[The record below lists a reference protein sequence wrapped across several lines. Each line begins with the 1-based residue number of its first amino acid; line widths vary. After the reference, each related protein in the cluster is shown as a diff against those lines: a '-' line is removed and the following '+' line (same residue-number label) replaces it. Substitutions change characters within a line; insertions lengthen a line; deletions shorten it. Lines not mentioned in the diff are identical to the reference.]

1 MRPGTRAAQPR
12 GARPRVGINGA
23 GSGGAGG
30 GRSGAGGG
38 GTGGGDGPGRGRPPR
53 RPTPPRPRRR
63 SQRHRAGLIAG
74 PIAGIIGWFASLLA
88 TGLALPF
95 TLALLGL
102 GGAALLADATVREL
116 PEVDALLEVKFEE
129 PLRVFSANG
138 SLMAEFGVQRRR
150 AVAFADVPPQLINA
164 FIAIEDSRFFEH
176 TGIDPVGL
184 ARAALSVVRT
194 GAPTQGGSTIT
205 MQVARN
211 FFLTRDK
218 TVERKLAEI
227 MLALKMEV
235 ALSKEQIMELYL
247 NKIFFG
253 HRAYGISAAA
263 EFYYR
268 KGLDELTL
276 AEMAMLAGLPQAPS
290 VTNPITN
297 PARAKD
303 RRDHILDRML
313 MLGFIDA
320 SAHAA
325 AVAEPVEVTAY
336 TPPVELRAGYVS
348 EMVRQ
353 AMVERYGEEGAY
365 SLGLRVYTTID
376 DELQRSADTA
386 LRNGL
391 QAYNRRH
398 GYHGPEAHIDYVQ
411 AMTPEALD
419 AALAERPVVPGLP
432 VGVVTEATANGAEVY
447 LGDGRT
453 QSLTLAQ
460 VRWARRFRTENW
472 RGPEPRRV
480 TDAVAVG
487 DVIRLRET
495 DRGTWVLAQV
505 PMVAGALVAL
515 APADG
520 AIRALSGGY
529 SFEWSKFN
537 RVTDARR
544 QPGSAFK
551 PFVYAAALA
560 KGYTPASLIR
570 DEAFERPSSR
580 GRWRPRNAD
589 GRFMGPIRIRVALAR
604 SRNLAIVHLAD
615 RMGIEFIREY
625 AQNFGFTPE
634 SMPADLAMVLGSG
647 STTPLEMARGY
658 ALFANGGY
666 LIAPYFIS
674 RVEDV
679 AGNRLFEAVPAR
691 ACTECWLTQSSQD
704 ARVLAEGEAE
714 RPLAAQTVDPR
725 IAWSMDS
732 MLRDVITEGTG
743 TRARSLRRSDIAG
756 KTGTTNDARDS
767 WFAGYQP
774 ELVTIAWMG
783 RDDNQPL
790 GRGEWGGTAA
800 LGVWTEF
807 MGDALSGLPV
817 AEIKRPDGMSAVRV
831 SLSTGRTTT
840 STSGSRIEYIAD
852 EFKLMTLGPDPVEV
866 VQPRAAAPRRAA
878 APPRR
883 TAPRVLD
890 ELF

>member
-1 MRPGTRAAQPR
+1 M
-12 GARPRVGINGA
+12 
-23 GSGGAGG
+23 
-30 GRSGAGGG
+30 
-38 GTGGGDGPGRGRPPR
+38 
-53 RPTPPRPRRR
+53 
-63 SQRHRAGLIAG
+63 
-74 PIAGIIGWFASLLA
+74 LLV
-88 TGLALPF
+88 
-95 TLALLGL
+95 
-102 GGAALLADATVREL
+102 DATVKDL
-116 PEVDALLEVKFEE
+116 PEVEALLEVKFEE
-129 PLRVFSANG
+129 PLRIFSANG

-150 AVAFADVPPQLINA
+150 AVAFAEIPPQLINA

-176 TGIDPVGL
+176 AGIDPVGL

-227 MLALKMEV
+227 MLALKMET

-263 EFYYR
+263 EFYYS

-290 VTNPITN
+290 VTNPVSN
-297 PARAKD
+297 PVRAKE

-313 MLGFIDA
+313 LLGFIDEA
-320 SAHAA
+320 AHAA
-325 AVAEPVEVTAY
+325 AVAEPVEVMAY
-336 TPPVELRAGYVS
+336 VPPVELRAGYVS

-353 AMVERYGEEGAY
+353 EMVERYGEEGAY

-376 DELQRSADTA
+376 DDLQRSADTA

-398 GYHGPEAHIDYVQ
+398 GYHGPEAQIEHVA
-411 AMTPEALD
+411 AMTREALD

-432 VGVVTEATANGAEVY
+432 VGVVTQAGANSAEVY

-453 QSLTLAQ
+453 HTLTPAQ

-487 DVIRLRET
+487 DVIRLRQT
-495 DRGTWVLAQV
+495 DKGDWLLAQV
-505 PMVAGALVAL
+505 PVVSGALVAL
-515 APADG
+515 SPADG

-551 PFVYAAALA
+551 PFVFAAALA
-560 KGYTPASLIR
+560 KGYTPASLVR
-570 DEAFERPSSR
+570 DEAFQQASGR

-604 SRNLAIVHLAD
+604 SRNLAIINLAN
-615 RMGIEFIREY
+615 RMGVDFIRDY
-625 AQNFGFTPE
+625 VQNFGFALD
-634 SMPADLAMVLGSG
+634 SMPPDLPMVLGSG
-647 STTPLEMARGY
+647 STTPLELARGY

-666 LIAPYFIS
+666 LVEPYVIT
-674 RVEDV
+674 RIEDV
-679 AGNRLFEAVPAR
+679 AGNRLHEALPPR
-691 ACTECWLTQSSQD
+691 ACTECWLTKPSDS
-704 ARVLAEGEAE
+704 ARILAEGEAE
-714 RPLAAQTVDPR
+714 RPLARQTVDPR

-743 TRARSLRRSDIAG
+743 TRARSLRRADLAG

-807 MGDALSGLPV
+807 MGDALKGLPV
-817 AEIKRPDGMSAVRV
+817 AEIKRPDRMAAVRI
-831 SLSTGRTTT
+831 SLSTGKTTT
-840 STSGSRIEYIAD
+840 ATSGSRIEYIAE

-866 VQPRAAAPRRAA
+866 AQPRVAAPQRRAAAPRPP
-878 APPRR
+878 PPRR